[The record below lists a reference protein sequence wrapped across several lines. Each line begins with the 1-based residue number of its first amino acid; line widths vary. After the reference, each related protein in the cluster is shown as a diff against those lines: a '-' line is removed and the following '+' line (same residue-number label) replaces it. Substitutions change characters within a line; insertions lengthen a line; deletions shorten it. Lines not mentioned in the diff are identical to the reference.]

1 VFQNSKKKLYGYYL
15 LISDCNKS
23 NRKKSLVHICHFA
36 YKHTLIHYEIFAVV
50 VQMCYCFNN
59 AETVETKINFVMSLV
74 TVHIQSNVVMS
85 KLSKYKLML

>member
-1 VFQNSKKKLYGYYL
+1 
-15 LISDCNKS
+15 
-23 NRKKSLVHICHFA
+23 
-36 YKHTLIHYEIFAVV
+36 
-50 VQMCYCFNN
+50 MCYCFNN